1 MPTKEFNNVQ
11 LDVTFIQAATRSNIT
26 SGEDI
31 ATSFGKISK
40 WFTDL
45 KSIAWDGHPTVT
57 QKDTTSTVSPN
68 PEETFTVVDSVTR
81 NGEGHVT
88 GINVKTVK
96 LPTGSGYVHPTHDSH
111 TSGLYKIT
119 VDELGHVSDA
129 TAVTKTDITD
139 LGIPGSDTNTTYT
152 LSGAYGPSSNTWVTT
167 LTPSSGSATT
177 STVPTASTTVYGITK
192 LSSAT
197 NSTSTS
203 LAATASAVKA
213 AYDKA
218 NHSHPYLPLT
228 GGTISSSSYGP
239 LTIERTGSTS
249 AAAIVFK
256 NTNGTL
262 GSIGMTGDINGG
274 LFRSDGTTAHTVLDT
289 GNLTSYT
296 YSSTAS
302 RTANTVLAAPNGSA
316 GAATF
321 RTLVTADLPASGAT
335 EGSYG
340 PSANASPAHSGT
352 FSVPY
357 ITINAKGQVTAAS
370 TKTITL
376 PASGNTDTKVNVT
389 LGTTTKAYLL
399 GTSTTPTST
408 ATGVTAIADTGVYLD
423 TTAGKLTA
431 TTFAGSLSGNAT
443 SATRLV
449 VGSVTVQTGS
459 TKKAKIT
466 LETLMSWLITKGH
479 IPSNTNCYRVINI
492 GWQYASNDILQLT
505 TTTAAGTTNYELQ
518 LAGVTIEFIGSATNY
533 NTGVFRLRIHSS
545 PTHDGFALT
554 SGYNRF
560 PVSHIAEYYCNGSA
574 YSPTWKVLSSMGD
587 DEAYKVTQSATTA
600 SNYRAILMG
609 YNNSTDA
616 STLTTTVT
624 NQVYASSSIYAQPST
639 GTLYASKYNG
649 YKVGGTP
656 GNWFSLIPV
665 IANDGVME
673 AGKYID
679 FHTTNTGTTDY
690 DVRLTAGSGTLTCS
704 GSITAT
710 SFSGNATSASKLA
723 TARTIN
729 GVSFDG
735 SANIIIP
742 RSTKHIHTAA
752 GTNGSSGYV
761 KIATIKVT
769 ANYADHPVEFVI
781 SQRNRGPYH
790 LYVQFNGAAS
800 TDPTL
805 YEFKHFDPAN
815 KGVNAYIVKSAT
827 STWDIYIQKQQGYD
841 HIYVLDVLKADGDE
855 GACYSIT
862 YTNTLVSSVPTTN
875 QTKSTATI
883 QSHTHSYLPLSGG
896 TVTGTTTFS
905 QADYAGQLKINR
917 ASTAT
922 GVMSCIDYLVNN
934 SRVGILG
941 FDNNSKLYI
950 RNANT
955 SNMDMLTVDSSGN
968 GTFNGYI
975 NAYKFNSPLVTST
988 HIAGNKGTAI
998 INSSASAGS
1007 YTMLAKMNSKNGVF
1021 THGVWNA
1028 QYILQ
1033 YTANTTIS
1041 AGTNTVTKSVTL
1053 LDESGNSSFPGTV
1066 TATSFSGNASSASKL
1081 ATARTITLGS
1091 GLQGSVSFDGSANVT
1106 LNGSLKRCSFMD
1118 EASDWATYPWRK
1130 IANTAVGGSY
1140 ADRSITFMVTN
1151 SWSTNTCIGILR
1163 AHIRVGGTAGVY
1175 ETGQLKWLFLTDTA
1189 GTYIKPEN
1197 FVMVYTNNSGSTL
1210 GVEIWVK
1217 NTARYNGY
1225 MFTVLDESHR
1235 TGFYNAW
1242 SLTTNPTRAASYT
1255 SGTGVIISSVSRVL
1269 NASQNMTYTELLY
1282 SGTGSDNV
1290 TGLENLSSYDLFT
1303 VIVQDSSAKWE
1314 NAVVVT
1320 PNNYTRFCIPTS
1332 PSFNASSTFTGFV
1345 SIGIYVNTSS
1355 NGVTCYPSKYII
1367 EANSSSSITAS
1378 THTRKYPITKVYG
1391 HKYYL

>member
-57 QKDTTSTVSPN
+57 QKDTTSTISPN
-68 PEETFTVVDSVTR
+68 HEETFTVVDSVTR

-119 VDELGHVSDA
+119 VDELGHVSSA

-152 LSGAYGPSSNTWVTT
+152 LSGAYGSGSNTWVTT

-177 STVPTASTTVYGITK
+177 STVPTASTTAYGITK

-335 EGSYG
+335 AGSYG

-492 GWQYASNDILQLT
+492 GWQYSSNDILQLT

-704 GSITAT
+704 GSITAK
-710 SFSGNATSASKLA
+710 SFSGNATSASKVNNSLK
-723 TARTIN
+723 IN
-729 GVSFDG
+729 NKTFDG
-735 SANIIIP
+735 SSAVDVGTIGIGYGGTG
-742 RSTKHIHTAA
+742 STTAA
-752 GTNGSSGYV
+752 GARGNLGAMASISANGYYGMG
-761 KIATIKVT
+761 T
-769 ANYADHPVEFVI
+769 P
-781 SQRNRGPYH
+781 
-790 LYVQFNGAAS
+790 NGA
-800 TDPTL
+800 TDQWIRTTSVGIIP
-805 YEFKHFDPAN
+805 YQE
-815 KGVNAYIVKSAT
+815 GSAGSGHCSIGT
-827 STWDIYIQKQQGYD
+827 STWYFQKAFIDTVYG
-841 HIYVLDVLKADGDE
+841 
-855 GACYSIT
+855 
-862 YTNTLVSSVPTTN
+862 TL
-875 QTKSTATI
+875 
-883 QSHTHSYLPLSGG
+883 
-896 TVTGTTTFS
+896 
-905 QADYAGQLKINR
+905 
-917 ASTAT
+917 
-922 GVMSCIDYLVNN
+922 
-934 SRVGILG
+934 
-941 FDNNSKLYI
+941 
-950 RNANT
+950 
-955 SNMDMLTVDSSGN
+955 
-968 GTFNGYI
+968 
-975 NAYKFNSPLVTST
+975 
-988 HIAGNKGTAI
+988 
-998 INSSASAGS
+998 
-1007 YTMLAKMNSKNGVF
+1007 
-1021 THGVWNA
+1021 
-1028 QYILQ
+1028 
-1033 YTANTTIS
+1033 
-1041 AGTNTVTKSVTL
+1041 
-1053 LDESGNSSFPGTV
+1053 
-1066 TATSFSGNASSASKL
+1066 SGNASSASKL
-1081 ATARTITLGS
+1081 TTARTITLGS

-1118 EASDWATYPWRK
+1118 EASDWAKYPWRK

-1269 NASQNMTYTELLY
+1269 NASQNMTCTELLY
-1282 SGTGSDNV
+1282 SGTGSTSITID
-1290 TGLENLSSYDLFT
+1290 GLSSSTWDCFT
-1303 VIVQDSSAKWE
+1303 V
-1314 NAVVVT
+1314 VVMDGGNSINT
-1320 PNNYTRFCIPTS
+1320 HNIRCNKDEYTRYCVAKT
-1332 PSFNASSTFTGFV
+1332 PSYNASSTSTGLITLGV
-1345 SIGIYVNTSS
+1345 GVTLKTDTIEIAASKYRINATSS
-1355 NGVTCYPSKYII
+1355 GPSSELTNETFRIV
-1367 EANSSSSITAS
+1367 
-1378 THTRKYPITKVYG
+1378 KVYG
-1391 HKYYL
+1391 HKYYYS